1 MSEDPSSRSL
11 LSQILGAFSS
21 AEPDRTALPAPERNG
36 APAGSPGGDL
46 ILNVQEFQLKRVE
59 DVMVPRADI
68 TAVEITTPLKELTA
82 IFGEAAHSRLPVFR
96 ETLDDPVG
104 VAHIKDVVGHLARY
118 AETGGR
124 NSDAEDWSEACIL
137 PEIKR
142 PLLYVPASMRALD
155 LLLKMQSRRM
165 HMALV
170 VDEFGG
176 TDGLVTLEDLL
187 EPIVGDIEDEHDIA
201 DTVSVRAKGPGLWE
215 ADARAEIAEL
225 EEILGKEVATEE
237 EEADVDTLGGLIFRL
252 AGRVPER
259 GEVIVHPSG
268 FEFEVLDSDPRRI
281 KRLRVREAGNGDS
294 AAQKDKGA
302 ADPHDASAPGSTAS
316 QA

>member
-11 LSQILGAFSS
+11 LSQILGAFSGAD
-21 AEPDRTALPAPERNG
+21 AERAALPAPERNG
-36 APAGSPGGDL
+36 STAGSAGGDL

-68 TAVEITTPLKELTA
+68 TAVDITTPLKELTA

-104 VAHIKDVVGHLARY
+104 VAHIKDVVSHLARY
-118 AETGGR
+118 AESGAEG
-124 NSDAEDWSEACIL
+124 SDDWSEARIL

-215 ADARAEIAEL
+215 ADARAEILEL
-225 EEILGKEVATEE
+225 EEALGREIATEE
-237 EEADVDTLGGLIFRL
+237 EEADVDTLGGLVFRL
-252 AGRVPER
+252 AGRIPER

-281 KRLRVREAGNGDS
+281 KRLRVREAGNGEAAPRQEDGDTAQSRS
-294 AAQKDKGA
+294 AAAGSR
-302 ADPHDASAPGSTAS
+302 AD

>member
-21 AEPDRTALPAPERNG
+21 ADAEKTAPPALELNG
-36 APAGSPGGDL
+36 SAGGDL

-68 TAVEITTPLKELTA
+68 TAVEIDTPLKELTR
-82 IFGEAAHSRLPVFR
+82 IFGEAAHSRLPVYR

-118 AETGGR
+118 AEAGAGA
-124 NSDAEDWSEACIL
+124 SAGESWDEARIL
-137 PEIKR
+137 SAIKR

-201 DTVSVRAKGPGLWE
+201 DTVSVRVKGPGLWE

-225 EEILGKEVATEE
+225 EEALGHEIATEE
-237 EEADVDTLGGLIFRL
+237 EEADVDTLGGLVFRL

-281 KRLRVREAGNGDS
+281 KRLRVREAGNG
-294 AAQKDKGA
+294 AAPTSPAPADAAEKGA
-302 ADPHDASAPGSTAS
+302 ADRPASRSATDAT
-316 QA
+316 